1 MSYQYNA
8 VTALLPKHIWDESQ
22 RLLTKTPIEER
33 PLIQSLVGI
42 PDDARDP
49 LYLNVITDIGFT
61 DNLLLFRER
70 LLAYGLRMRMGTR
83 KELVKDKS
91 AYVFPLE
98 DFKGLLCVSNE
109 TLFVFCNSVRIPSW
123 IMKEGPTYK
132 TYQDPFN
139 AIEEV
144 AHNFIHGSEEGVKVE
159 LPFQLGGREP
169 SFTR

>member
-1 MSYQYNA
+1 MPYQYNA
-8 VTALLPKHIWDESQ
+8 ATALLPKHIWDEAQ

-33 PLIQSLVGI
+33 PLIQALVGI

-49 LYLNVITDIGFT
+49 LYISVMNGMGFT
-61 DNLLLFRER
+61 NNLSLLRER
-70 LLAYGLRMRMGTR
+70 LLAYGLRMRMGT
-83 KELVKDKS
+83 KKDLVKDGS

-98 DFKGLLCVSNE
+98 DFKGLLCVSGE

-123 IMKEGPTYK
+123 IMKEGSTYK

-144 AHNFIHGSEEGVKVE
+144 AHNFVHGVEDGVKIE
-159 LPFQLGGREP
+159 LPFQLGGSEP
-169 SFTR
+169 SFKI